1 MKNLKK
7 KLSLHLLFIFLL
19 TSFLFIFIECADA
32 RAGGG
37 GGGGSRGGGFRS
49 SSRSRSSRSS
59 RPSRPMTEEEKAQL
73 LKNYKI
79 LLILHIISFCTV
91 FLRMPPKER
100 DVSFYIILVIG
111 FAISFFIYPLGF
123 LVDGAIIYFAVRSI
137 VKFQKLMPFGY
148 EDEYNRKIKNEKI
161 TSCLQHSDPDFNLE
175 NFKNRVKKAFTKIQI
190 AWTSQDLS
198 KVRFI
203 LADGTYEQFQIQ
215 INDMKDRNIVDIMKN
230 IEISS
235 IELEKY
241 ESNSNYDTVYVEIKA
256 SAINFKRN
264 IKTNKILE
272 GSQNCPDRFT
282 EIWCFCRNKN
292 AKSKESNGIIEGYC
306 PNCSTR
312 INKTE
317 DIKCSSC
324 GSILKSGQLDWILAG
339 IYQKYEWKENHN
351 SDIPGL
357 SNLLKYDSNFSL
369 QNIEDKLSV
378 IFWRIIEAQKES
390 SLNPVLKICT
400 DEFAKLFLEERIQSI
415 FSNTENAGT
424 DSIEVKGIA
433 KSGNMHLLL
442 AEIIWNGCMNYN
454 GVSLHKKT
462 LFVLKRNINC
472 VTDINKIFCGTH
484 CPNCGALESYNN
496 SSICEFCNTK
506 ANDVSKD
513 WILDNVY
520 DSEGSI
526 ANMLLEEAN
535 DYDSKTKSLFNH
547 SYDKTYDNL
556 DYFIPKANKEY
567 DTSPKPQEDKK
578 ETILNKYNSLSIN
591 KEILNKYSQKD
602 LLRFVVSIMLADNI
616 IDHREMQTIREI
628 ALIHNI
634 TERQIQS
641 CINEMQMKSDPFSYT
656 LATSNIRLDK
666 DLLIILII
674 IAAADGEITDSEYS
688 ILYKTA
694 EKINISKYEL
704 RDLINMVYEEIWNK
718 KINLQKE
725 LYLFN

>member
-1 MKNLKK
+1 MKIINR
-7 KLSLHLLFIFLL
+7 KLSLYLLFIFLL
-19 TSFLFIFIECADA
+19 TSFLFIFVDCANA

-37 GGGGSRGGGFRS
+37 GGGRGGGGGFRS

-59 RPSRPMTEEEKAQL
+59 RPSRPMTEAERAKL
-73 LKNYKI
+73 FKTYKTLWI
-79 LLILHIISFCTV
+79 LNLICFGIV
-91 FLRMPPKER
+91 FLRRPQKEKEE
-100 DVSFYIILVIG
+100 SSITIYVIG
-111 FAISFFIYPLGF
+111 FAILSIAYPIGF

-256 SAINFKRN
+256 SAINFKKDL
-264 IKTNKILE
+264 KTNNILE
-272 GSQNCPDRFT
+272 GRQYSPEYFP

-390 SLNPVLKICT
+390 SLNPILKICT

-628 ALIHNI
+628 ASIHNI

-641 CINEMQMKSDPFSYT
+641 CINEMQMKSDPFNYT

-674 IAAADGEITDSEYS
+674 IAAADGQITDTEYNIIS
-688 ILYKTA
+688 KTA
-694 EKINISKYEL
+694 ARINISEVEL

-725 LYLFN
+725 LYL